1 MASSLRATLELA
13 RRDGWAVGA
22 FNVSNL
28 EEVHAVCRA
37 AQALE
42 APVLIEASPGESEY
56 FGVQSLRAVVDEYRE
71 RYRIQAW
78 LNLDHATDPVQ
89 VRQAI
94 ACGYDAVH
102 YDGSKLPLPDNTAT
116 LKELAIE
123 AHRSQCLIEG
133 EPDHITGVSTANAVA
148 SETVQQAAQYSDP
161 EALAA
166 FVTATGIDTVASFV
180 GNIHGLYETPKRLDL
195 GLLRTIRERVGCFLS
210 LHGGSGIPNE
220 DITEAIAIGVVK
232 INVNSELRRA
242 FLDGLRLATKE
253 PKELAPYKYLPAA
266 IEAVQLVVEQKVKL
280 FGSSGKATSQWVK
293 RAIV

>member
-37 AQALE
+37 AQAIE

-78 LNLDHATDPVQ
+78 LNLDHATDPAQ

-116 LKELAIE
+116 LKELALE

-133 EPDHITGVSTANAVA
+133 EPDHITGVSTDNAVA

-166 FVTATGIDTVASFV
+166 FVAATGIDTVASFV
-180 GNIHGLYETPKRLDL
+180 GNVHGLYETPKRLDL

-220 DITEAIAIGVVK
+220 DIKEAIAIGVVK
-232 INVNSELRRA
+232 INVNSELRQA

-280 FGSSGKATSQWVK
+280 FGSSGKAASQWVK